1 MQVRRQTEEPREKH
15 DMTPQPTPSS
25 GRKTCRIFT
34 NCRECP
40 YCRICKNRRNRQHR
54 DRKSRNA
61 ADPLSRTPSIYAR
74 APVEVVRSR
83 EFHEQTRFICELSGP
98 GGGPSRSS
106 QTQRIRLPKIESRS
120 SGIRCFDQ
128 GRTAWLTP
136 QRFYGH
142 SCRGGPGQPGLARKE
157 TL

>member
-1 MQVRRQTEEPREKH
+1 
-15 DMTPQPTPSS
+15 MTPQPTPSS
-25 GRKTCRIFT
+25 GRKDLQDLH
-34 NCRECP
+34 
-40 YCRICKNRRNRQHR
+40 K
-54 DRKSRNA
+54 
-61 ADPLSRTPSIYAR
+61 LSRMPILSYLQKQAQPPAPLPKVAQCSRPAFQDSKLYAR